1 MRNVKYIYLVFL
13 GVLAGM
19 TCITSIAQA
28 APLGPTFV
36 PGKEY
41 SDELDKNSAG
51 ILDDMQNIEWDGVG
65 GVIDAF
71 DYNVVGGTSGFDNQ
85 QVDAI
90 ANRTDF
96 LFTDVTA
103 NATPIL
109 YSERMG
115 PDSPDAGATDT
126 AAPIYFEETGGAKGT
141 WATSAQVN
149 ADPTKPHNLD
159 GLEIWGGVD
168 ADRFS
173 LFGDSIS
180 GTSVYLDDGLFTP
193 YISHAEIAAVA
204 VGLLSSQSITVS
216 ASKIDI
222 DAMMLFDIG
231 LNDLWEAGDKIM
243 FSLWSVA
250 GTGLSGDG
258 VYVYTKGGPAIP
270 LFHGGHLW
278 LEGWN
283 GEINIDAL
291 EGVLDQGTPPNVP
304 EPSTIALLGIGL
316 AGLGAGYLRR
326 RRRQKQEIR
335 G

>member
-1 MRNVKYIYLVFL
+1 MRKVKYIYLVFL

-19 TCITSIAQA
+19 MCITYIAQA

-41 SDELDKNSAG
+41 SDELDIDAAG
-51 ILDDMQNIEWDGVG
+51 VLDDMQNILWDGAG
-65 GVIDAF
+65 GVADAT
-71 DYNVVGGTSGFDNQ
+71 DYNGAGGTSTFDND

-96 LFTDVTA
+96 LFPDVTA
-103 NATPIL
+103 NAVPIL
-109 YSERMG
+109 FSERIG
-115 PDSPDAGATDT
+115 PDSPDAGSTDT

-180 GTSVYLDDGLFTP
+180 GTSVYLDDGFFTP
-193 YISHAEIAAVA
+193 YIGHAEIAGVA
-204 VGLLSSQSITVS
+204 MGLLASQSITGVLES
-216 ASKIDI
+216 EIDI

-231 LNDLWEAGDKIM
+231 ANDLWEVGDKIM
-243 FSLWSVA
+243 FSLWSVT
-250 GTGLSGDG
+250 GTGLKGDG
-258 VYVYTKGGPAIP
+258 VYVYTKGGPAIT

-278 LEGWN
+278 SEGWN
-283 GEINIDAL
+283 GDINIDAL
-291 EGVLDQGTPPNVP
+291 EAVFEQGTTNVP

-316 AGLGAGYLRR
+316 AGLGGGYLRR
-326 RRRQKQEIR
+326 RRRQKQEII